1 MYNFD
6 NIKKRMSENIFPV
19 IPNIEN
25 KDIAKCIYPLKQREI
40 DNIINN
46 MPNNITK
53 AIVFGS
59 APTWNCNID
68 SDIDIAVFALGDT
81 ESKNLARQIISKNC
95 NYKCDVIFV
104 DDIQQNEKIIDEI
117 NKGVIIF
124 EQPVR

>member
-6 NIKKRMSENIFPV
+6 NIKKRMSENVFPV

-25 KDIAKCIYPLKQREI
+25 KNIAKHIYPLKQREV
-40 DNIINN
+40 DSVINN
-46 MPNNITK
+46 MPKNITK

-68 SDIDIAVFALGDT
+68 SDIDIAVFAVWDT

-104 DDIQQNEKIIDEI
+104 DDIQENEKIIDEI
-117 NKGVIIF
+117 NKGVVIF
-124 EQPVR
+124 EKSVR

>member
-6 NIKKRMSENIFPV
+6 NIKKRMSENVFP
-19 IPNIEN
+19 IISNIEN
-25 KDIAKCIYPLKQREI
+25 KNIAKHIYPLKQREV
-40 DNIINN
+40 DSVINN

-59 APTWNCNID
+59 TPTWNCSIE
-68 SDIDIAVFALGDT
+68 SDIDIAVFAVGDT

-104 DDIQQNEKIIDEI
+104 DDIQENEKIIDEI
-117 NKGVIIF
+117 NKGVVIF
-124 EQPVR
+124 EQPMR